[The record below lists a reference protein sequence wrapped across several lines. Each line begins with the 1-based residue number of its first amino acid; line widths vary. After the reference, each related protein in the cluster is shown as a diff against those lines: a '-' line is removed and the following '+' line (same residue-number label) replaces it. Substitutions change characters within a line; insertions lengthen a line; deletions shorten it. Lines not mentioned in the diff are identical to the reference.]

1 MRRGTWDS
9 RRGRHLVT
17 SAPGPAGGR
26 RPTTTGIRRT
36 GARVPEQSGPATTEW
51 IVVVPVKGT
60 AQAKSRFG
68 SGDHSALA
76 LAMAADTVTA
86 AMAAESV
93 AGVLVVTTA
102 EASAIFDDLGAFVIV
117 QETAGLA
124 SAIDLGV
131 ATATELGEPWR
142 GIAVLLGD
150 LPALTPAELGAALAA
165 ARSYPLAMV
174 SDAAGDGT
182 VLITASSGSVHS
194 PRFGLGSSSAHRAE
208 GYMPLEVSALSG
220 LRNDVDSA
228 SGLLRLDGRLGERT
242 TRLVAEKA

>member
-1 MRRGTWDS
+1 M
-9 RRGRHLVT
+9 T
-17 SAPGPAGGR
+17 SAPGPAAGR

-36 GARVPEQSGPATTEW
+36 GARVRQQSVQSTTEW
-51 IVVVPVKGT
+51 IVVVPVKGS

-68 SGDHSALA
+68 SGDHSTLA

-93 AGVLVVTTA
+93 AGVLVVTTVGA
-102 EASAIFDDLGAFVIV
+102 AGIFDDLGAFVIV
-117 QETAGLA
+117 QETAGLT

-131 ATATELGEPWR
+131 ATAIELGEPWR

-165 ARSYPLAMV
+165 ARSYPRAMV

-182 VLITASSGSVHS
+182 VLITALSGSFHS
-194 PRFGLGSSSAHRAE
+194 PRFGLGSSLAHRAE
-208 GYMPLEVSALSG
+208 GYMPLEVSASSG

-228 SGLLRLDGRLGERT
+228 SGLALLDGRLGAWT
-242 TRLVAEKA
+242 TRVVAEKGYTPSPAPSA

>member
-1 MRRGTWDS
+1 MG
-9 RRGRHLVT
+9 
-17 SAPGPAGGR
+17 SAPGPAAGR

-36 GARVPEQSGPATTEW
+36 GARARHQSVPATTEW

-68 SGDHSALA
+68 AGDHSALA

-86 AMAAESV
+86 AMAVESV

-102 EASAIFDDLGAFVIV
+102 EASGIFDDLGAFVIV
-117 QETAGLA
+117 QESAGLT

-131 ATATELGEPWR
+131 ATAIELGEPWR

-165 ARSYPLAMV
+165 AQSYPRAMV
-174 SDAAGDGT
+174 SDATGDGT

-194 PRFGLGSSSAHRAE
+194 PRFGPGSSSAHFAE
-208 GYMPLEVSALSG
+208 GYMPLEVSASSG

-228 SGLLRLDGRLGERT
+228 SELVRLDGRLGART
-242 TRLVAEKA
+242 TRVMAEKG

>member
-1 MRRGTWDS
+1 M
-9 RRGRHLVT
+9 T
-17 SAPGPAGGR
+17 SAPGPAAGR

-36 GARVPEQSGPATTEW
+36 GARVRQQSVQSTTEW
-51 IVVVPVKGT
+51 IVVVPVKGS

-68 SGDHSALA
+68 SGDHSTLA

-102 EASAIFDDLGAFVIV
+102 EAAGIFDDLGAFVIV
-117 QETAGLA
+117 QETAGLT

-131 ATATELGEPWR
+131 ATAIELGEPWR

-150 LPALTPAELGAALAA
+150 LPALTPVELGAALAA
-165 ARSYPLAMV
+165 ARSYPRAMV

-182 VLITASSGSVHS
+182 VLITALSGSFHS
-194 PRFGLGSSSAHRAE
+194 PRFGLGSSLAHRAE
-208 GYMPLEVSALSG
+208 GYMPLEVSASSG

-228 SGLLRLDGRLGERT
+228 SGLALLDGRLGAWT
-242 TRLVAEKA
+242 TRVVAEKGYTPSPAPSA

>member
-9 RRGRHLVT
+9 QLGKHLVT
-17 SAPGPAGGR
+17 SAPGPEGGR
-26 RPTTTGIRRT
+26 RPITTGIRRT
-36 GARVPEQSGPATTEW
+36 GARVDQQSVSATTEW

-68 SGDHSALA
+68 PGDHSALA
-76 LAMAADTVTA
+76 LAMAADTVAA
-86 AMAAESV
+86 AMAADGV

-102 EASAIFDDLGAFVIV
+102 EASTIFDDLGAFVIV
-117 QETAGLA
+117 EETAGLS

-131 ATATELGEPWR
+131 ATAAELGEPWR

-150 LPALTPAELGAALAA
+150 LPALTPAELGAALAE
-165 ARSYPLAMV
+165 ARSYPLAIV

-182 VLITASSGSVHS
+182 VLITASSGSFHS
-194 PRFGLGSSSAHRAE
+194 PRFGVGSSSAHRAK
-208 GYMPLEVSALSG
+208 GYIPLEVSALSG

-242 TRLVAEKA
+242 ARVVAEEA